1 MLVLSLAIGLVAC
14 GGSGAASSAA
24 PAEQEAEKESEA
36 PEPAAEEPAK
46 EEAEPAAEEQEP
58 AEEPAA
64 EEAPAEETAEYDP
77 ASYEGKLAWYYPFP
91 HPFGEACKEG
101 VEAYVAETG
110 VPINIVIGPEFTLT
124 SELESLESMASQGY
138 QYFMVFSVDAAA
150 CDGLYEE
157 FEAQGRV
164 CNNIGWGT
172 TDETVAH
179 HLVST
184 NIYESAYKAMEY
196 VGEKLDYKGG
206 IMLAYESPSDAAALE
221 RKAAVQ
227 DYLTEHPDMELV
239 AEAFDV
245 MTTAEASAKI
255 ENTMNANEGKIDA
268 IVSLGFTCTQALVT
282 TLGDYYERGGD
293 KIICMGIDTDDL
305 IFEGLRNDILDAT
318 VAQNSW
324 GIGYIS
330 GEVLRLEA
338 DGWQPKEGKYHIDTG
353 IVLVTKDNIDSYD
366 KDLQDLTKEI
376 VASLTTEY
384 MEKP

>member
-1 MLVLSLAIGLVAC
+1 MKKLIAMLLTFVLVMGLVSC
-14 GGSGAASSAA
+14 WNAA
-24 PAEQEAEKESEA
+24 PARAEAATES
-36 PEPAAEEPAK
+36 
-46 EEAEPAAEEQEP
+46 
-58 AEEPAA
+58 AA
-64 EEAPAEETAEYDP
+64 EEAAPADYDP
-77 ASYEGKLAWYYPFP
+77 ASYEGLLAWYYPFP

-101 VEAYVAETG
+101 AEAYVEETG

-124 SELESLESMASQGY
+124 SELESLESMASEGY
-138 QYFMVFSVDAAA
+138 KYFMVFSVDAAA

-157 FEAQGRV
+157 FEERGIT

-172 TDETVAH
+172 TDETMAH

-184 NIYESAYKAMEY
+184 NIYESAYKAMEFI
-196 VGEKLDYKGG
+196 GEKLDYKGG

-221 RKAAVQ
+221 RKAAVK
-227 DYLTEHPDMELV
+227 DFLAEHEDMELV

-293 KIICMGIDTDDL
+293 KIYCMGIDTDDL
-305 IFEGLRNDILDAT
+305 IFEGIRNDILDAT
-318 VAQNSW
+318 IAQNSW

-330 GEVLRLEA
+330 GEVMRLEA
-338 DGWQPKEGKYHIDTG
+338 DGWVPKEGGYHIDTG
-353 IVLVTKDNIDSYD
+353 IVLVNKDTIDTYD
-366 KDLQDLTKEI
+366 QDLKDLTKEI
-376 VASLTTEY
+376 VANLTTEY